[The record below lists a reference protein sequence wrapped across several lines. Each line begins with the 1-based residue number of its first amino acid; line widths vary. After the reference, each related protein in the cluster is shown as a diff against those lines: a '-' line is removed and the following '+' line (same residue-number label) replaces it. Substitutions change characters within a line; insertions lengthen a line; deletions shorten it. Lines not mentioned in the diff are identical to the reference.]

1 MFLMP
6 VWSPM
11 RHSLFKVLA
20 DRPDIRFKV
29 LFEKRNL
36 SHRPSWQVK
45 SGTGY
50 DWEVIDSYHPGLLKR
65 YRLIPFR
72 LARAVKSHTPDVF
85 VVMSVTQALF
95 ALACF
100 YRKKTA
106 IILWTGESSHILS
119 RRSAPWIASAVR
131 DAVYPFLD
139 GFACYSNTTRRF
151 LRKRFRI
158 PTQKLFTLPQCTDN
172 NHFNRK
178 RDERLSPP
186 KKFTFLIVS
195 RFTRRKGI
203 ELFIAAWRRLPEAFA
218 KSCRL
223 EIAGTGP
230 LQGELESISQRVE
243 NIRFK
248 GFVPFEGLPGLYQG
262 ADVLVMPSLEDP
274 WGFVVN
280 EAMASGLPVLC
291 SAYAHAREMVTD
303 GRNGYIFDPR
313 DEAATCSVVMKM
325 YENSPLL
332 TEMARYSQA
341 LVRQA
346 YSPETAARTLLT
358 GARKILRS
366 SQAL

>member
-1 MFLMP
+1 
-6 VWSPM
+6 
-11 RHSLFKVLA
+11 
-20 DRPDIRFKV
+20 
-29 LFEKRNL
+29 
-36 SHRPSWQVK
+36 
-45 SGTGY
+45 
-50 DWEVIDSYHPGLLKR
+50 
-65 YRLIPFR
+65 
-72 LARAVKSHTPDVF
+72 
-85 VVMSVTQALF
+85 MSVTQALF

-106 IILWTGESSHILS
+106 IVLWTGESNHILS
-119 RRSAPWIASAVR
+119 RRSAPWAASAVR
-131 DAVYPFLD
+131 KVVYPFLD

-151 LRKRFRI
+151 LHKRFRI

-172 NHFNRK
+172 NHFNCK
-178 RDERLSPP
+178 REERLSPP

-203 ELFIAAWRRLPEAFA
+203 ELFIAVWRRLPEAFA
-218 KSCRL
+218 KNCRL

-230 LQGELESISQRVE
+230 LQDEFERTSQGAE

-291 SAYAHAREMVTD
+291 SAYAHAREMVVD
-303 GRNGYIFDPR
+303 RRNGYIFDPL
-313 DEAATCSVVMKM
+313 DETATRSVIMKI
-325 YENSPLL
+325 YENRALL
-332 TEMARYSQA
+332 TDMARYSQA

-346 YSPETAARTLLT
+346 YSPEIAARTLLT
-358 GARKILRS
+358 GARKLLCD